1 MIRPAQPDDA
11 AAICTI
17 SNALIRDS
25 LVTFTTDLRS
35 ESDTRC
41 QIDTAKGAFLV
52 AVEDGSVVG
61 FASFGPF
68 RGGPGYAH
76 TKEHSIQLAPSAR
89 GRGIGRT
96 LMTHLEEVAVS
107 QGVHVLVAGISSAN
121 PAGIAFHTKLG
132 FTETGRLPEVGRKSG
147 QWLDLILMQK
157 ILRTAND
164 FANRPG

>member
-1 MIRPAQPDDA
+1 
-11 AAICTI
+11 
-17 SNALIRDS
+17 
-25 LVTFTTDLRS
+25 
-35 ESDTRC
+35 
-41 QIDTAKGAFLV
+41 
-52 AVEDGSVVG
+52 
-61 FASFGPF
+61 
-68 RGGPGYAH
+68 
-76 TKEHSIQLAPSAR
+76 
-89 GRGIGRT
+89 
-96 LMTHLEEVAVS
+96 MTHLEEVAVS